1 MALFDD
7 SVRNQLKTILAQMA
21 GPVKVV
27 FFSQEIECFTCRDT
41 RSFVEEIASLNDRI
55 ALEKYNLVTDKEKSA
70 QFGVDKVPAILLLDG
85 KGEDTGIRFYG
96 IPGGYEINS
105 FLNAILETSGKKEQL
120 PKAVAER
127 IAKIDR
133 EVHLQ
138 VFVSLGCPYCP
149 NAVSTAHRLALE
161 NRKIRADMVETATFP
176 HLAVKYNVSGV
187 PKVVIN
193 ETRDFTGAQPITAFL
208 DEIEKL

>member
-7 SVRNQLKTILAQMA
+7 TVRNQLKTILARM
-21 GPVKVV
+21 GDPVTMV

-41 RSFVEEIASLNDRI
+41 RSFIEEIASLN
-55 ALEKYNLVTDKEKSA
+55 EKLKVQTYNLVTDKEKAA
-70 QFGVDKVPAILLLDG
+70 QHDIDKVPAILLLDG
-85 KGEDTGIRFYG
+85 KGGDTGIRFYG

-105 FLNAILETSGKKEQL
+105 FLNALLETSGKREPL

-127 IAKIDR
+127 IAAIDR
-133 EVHLQ
+133 DVHIQ

-161 NRKIRADMVETATFP
+161 NGKIRADMVETATFP

-187 PKVVIN
+187 PKVVMN
-193 ETRDFTGAQPITAFL
+193 EKHDFTGAQPITTFL
-208 DEIEKL
+208 DVMEKL